1 MELSIFLELFIHSK
15 VLRQITIHLCI
26 VMTRHDNWF
35 VKRIKGIVGAEYK
48 KVHIPNLYSIK
59 KIVFL
64 TEYKRCSV

>member
-1 MELSIFLELFIHSK
+1 
-15 VLRQITIHLCI
+15 
-26 VMTRHDNWF
+26 MTRHDNWF